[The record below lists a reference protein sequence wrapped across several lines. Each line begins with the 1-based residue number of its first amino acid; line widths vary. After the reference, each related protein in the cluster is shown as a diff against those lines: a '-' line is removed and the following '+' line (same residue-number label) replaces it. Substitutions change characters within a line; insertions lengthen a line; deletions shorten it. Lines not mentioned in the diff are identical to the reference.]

1 MIRKI
6 KLYITLATVMLS
18 VTACLDKYPEDAILQ
33 NDAIKT
39 VSDVKQ
45 AVIGI
50 YADFKA
56 SGLYSGYLTLLPD
69 IQTDLV
75 YAVKGYTNTYGNI
88 WRNEILS
95 TNKEIETVYG
105 ELYNIIGRCNF
116 LFDYID
122 QVEANT
128 TDDEQLERL
137 DEYRG
142 HAHFARAL
150 AYSELLKCFCK
161 AYENDE
167 QATNELGMV
176 LRTSYINSEPLK
188 RASLKATYQFVLDD
202 LQKASQYLEMDKDDD
217 SIIYNSSFFTIG
229 TVNSLYAR
237 LYLYMQ
243 KWDKAVE
250 YSSKVIDSKR
260 YYLSSVTQKNYS
272 TTYNDFQYMWQ
283 YDDATEIIWKVKFET
298 TSYGGTL
305 GAVFLNYDYTSYK
318 PDYVP
323 AKWVL
328 DSYAT
333 ADLRYEAY
341 FASATT
347 GFSHGLTW
355 PLLIKYFGNQNFRD
369 NKILFVSMPK
379 PFRLAEQYLIRAEAY
394 CQMGAAYYGKA
405 GKDISTLRTARY
417 SSYGGSTNITKD
429 NWLKTISEE
438 RVKEL
443 YMEGFRLNDLKRWH
457 EGFERK
463 EQTSTISPGNKLK
476 VDKDNPYF
484 VWPIPQHELEA
495 PGADIEP
502 NDSNK

>member
-6 KLYITLATVMLS
+6 KLYISLAAVVLS
-18 VTACLDKYPEDAILQ
+18 STACLDKYPENAILQ
-33 NDAIKT
+33 GDAIKT
-39 VSDVKQ
+39 VEDVDQ

-50 YADFKA
+50 YAGFKTTA
-56 SGLYSGYLTLLPD
+56 LYSGYLTLLPD

-75 YAVKGYTNTYGNI
+75 YAVQGYTNVYGNI
-88 WRNEILS
+88 WRNEILA
-95 TNKEIETVYG
+95 TNPEIEDVYG
-105 ELYNIIGRCNF
+105 TLYAIIGRCNF
-116 LFDYID
+116 ILDNID
-122 QVEANT
+122 QVEAGT
-128 TDDEQLERL
+128 TDDTKLERL
-137 DEYRG
+137 ENYKG
-142 HAHFARAL
+142 EVYFARAL

-161 AYENDE
+161 AYESDE
-167 QATNELGMV
+167 QAANELGLV
-176 LRTSYINSEPLK
+176 LKSSYVNPQPLK
-188 RASLKATYQFVLDD
+188 RASLKDSYQFVMNDLEKAAEYLALD
-202 LQKASQYLEMDKDDD
+202 EDDNTTL
-217 SIIYNSSFFTIG
+217 YNAGYFSIG

-237 LYLYMQ
+237 LYLYMR

-250 YSSKVIDSKR
+250 YSSKVIDSKK
-260 YYLSSVTQKNYS
+260 YYLADATKKNYS

-283 YDDATEIIWKVKFET
+283 YDDATEIIWKVKFEV
-298 TSYGGTL
+298 TSYGGAL
-305 GAVFLNYDYTSYK
+305 GSIFLNYDYTSYR

-323 AKWVL
+323 AQWVL
-328 DSYAT
+328 NTYAS
-333 ADLRYEAY
+333 ADLRYNAY
-341 FASATT
+341 FANATT
-347 GFSHGLTW
+347 GYSHGLTC
-355 PLLIKYFGNQNFRD
+355 PLLIKYAGNQNFIA
-369 NKILFVSMPK
+369 KQILFVNMPK

-405 GKDISTLRTARY
+405 GKDISTLRTSRY
-417 SSYGGSTNITKD
+417 SSYGGATNITKD

-463 EQTSTISPGNKLK
+463 EQKLTVSPGNKLK
-476 VDKDNPYF
+476 VDKDAPYF